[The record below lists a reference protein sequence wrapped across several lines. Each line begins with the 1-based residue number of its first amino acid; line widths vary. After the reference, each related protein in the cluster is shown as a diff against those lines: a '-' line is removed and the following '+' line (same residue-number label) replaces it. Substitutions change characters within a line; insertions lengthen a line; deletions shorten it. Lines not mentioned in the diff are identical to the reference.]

1 MVRESQRV
9 ILRWQS
15 CVCRLFVIS
24 DLALVLGFPL
34 PFIWKSFAV
43 WRLARLGSKGSRGN
57 GTGDGSEIVAMPVV
71 IELELGPDMVV
82 ERGIQ

>member
-15 CVCRLFVIS
+15 CVCRLSVIS

-34 PFIWKSFAV
+34 PFIWRSLAFGV
-43 WRLARLGSKGSRGN
+43 WRVWVQRVQ
-57 GTGDGSEIVAMPVV
+57 E
-71 IELELGPDMVV
+71 EMVQEMV
-82 ERGIQ
+82 QR